1 MRNLVVDDTIAHMKE
16 EMDVLVN
23 DGYEEGNDGSLAAAT
38 SAATATLNQQYG
50 GQNGK
55 GNAKDMMTY
64 LCRRGSY
71 LRCCIS

>member
-16 EMDVLVN
+16 EMDVLIN
-23 DGYEEGNDGSLAAAT
+23 EGYEEGNGGSRAAAT
-38 SAATATLNQQYG
+38 YAATAAVKQQYG

-64 LCRRGSY
+64 LCRRGARS
-71 LRCCIS
+71 R